1 MFLHLQSEALIKLDT
16 IVRFIQYK
24 CPVHSKCLLDPI
36 TKFSK
41 VFMLGSV
48 AGLGTEIT
56 FMIDDYSAPDMC
68 SLHMTLPQLIFSIK
82 YVLDS
87 GINYIPQE

>member
-24 CPVHSKCLLDPI
+24 CPVHSRCLLNPI

-48 AGLGTEIT
+48 AGLGIEIT
-56 FMIDDYSAPDMC
+56 FMIDLQC
-68 SLHMTLPQLIFSIK
+68 TVHRT
-82 YVLDS
+82 YVAF
-87 GINYIPQE
+87 I

>member
-1 MFLHLQSEALIKLDT
+1 MTLSPIMFLHLQSEALIKLDT
-16 IVRFIQYK
+16 IVRFILYK
-24 CPVHSKCLLDPI
+24 CPVHSKCLLNPI

-56 FMIDDYSAPDMC
+56 FMIDLLCTVHQTYEA
-68 SLHMTLPQLIFSIK
+68 LI
-82 YVLDS
+82 
-87 GINYIPQE
+87 